1 MNKLCPVCRPYKKFF
16 RTSLLSVKRNQ
27 KRERGTK
34 PKRRVSREHRTV
46 KGAENFKKRTS
57 NITRKIR

>member
-1 MNKLCPVCRPYKKFF
+1 MNKLCPVCRSSKQGF
-16 RTSLLSVKRNQ
+16 RTSLLSAKRNR

-34 PKRRVSREHRTV
+34 PERRESREHRTV
-46 KGAENFKKRTS
+46 KGAENFKRRTS